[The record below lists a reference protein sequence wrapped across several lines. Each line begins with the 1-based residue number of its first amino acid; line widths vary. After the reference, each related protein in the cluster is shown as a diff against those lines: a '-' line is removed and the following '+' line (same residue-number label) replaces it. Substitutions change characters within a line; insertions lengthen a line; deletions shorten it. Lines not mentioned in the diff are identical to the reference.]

1 MNAIIVV
8 GSSDV
13 GVSASWNSAM
23 GLAES
28 CRSSYAYG
36 SIAVHSCELGCCFDR
51 RVMRLKAA
59 SAVETHRRQPHF
71 VPVRV
76 VASGRGCI
84 CHFEGRTSS
93 SSLRMLMAAW
103 ILVLCAQKNGEF
115 D

>member
-1 MNAIIVV
+1 
-8 GSSDV
+8 
-13 GVSASWNSAM
+13 M

-36 SIAVHSCELGCCFDR
+36 SVTVHSCELDCCFDR

-76 VASGRGCI
+76 VAIGR
-84 CHFEGRTSS
+84 R
-93 SSLRMLMAAW
+93 LRLPFRRSDKLL
-103 ILVLCAQKNGEF
+103 ISQNVDGSVDIGVVCPEKR
-115 D
+115 